1 MSPSRRPRQRSDEV
15 NEQDMHLNRKRFFP
29 QEKFK
34 IVKEHLTMRTP
45 ISELSKRYGMT
56 PQSFNGWQEQFF
68 DAALAG
74 FDRKRGPKEQI
85 NKNDR
90 RVEELEADNNR
101 MRDVIAEITAEN
113 VAFKKK
119 SLPYLR

>member
-1 MSPSRRPRQRSDEV
+1 
-15 NEQDMHLNRKRFFP
+15 
-29 QEKFK
+29 
-34 IVKEHLTMRTP
+34 MRTP
-45 ISELSKRYGMT
+45 ISELSKKYGMT
-56 PQSFNGWQEQFF
+56 PQSFYGWQEQFF
-68 DAALAG
+68 DATLAG
-74 FDRKRGPKEQI
+74 FGRKRGPKEQI

-119 SLPYLR
+119 SLPYFR

>member
-1 MSPSRRPRQRSDEV
+1 V
-15 NEQDMHLNRKRFFP
+15 NEQDIHPNRKRFSSE
-29 QEKFK
+29 EKFK
-34 IVKEHLTMRTP
+34 IVKEHLTSRTP
-45 ISELSKRYGMT
+45 ISELAKKYGMT
-56 PQSFNGWQEQFF
+56 PQSFYGWQEQFF
-68 DAALAG
+68 AAALSG
-74 FDRKRGPKEQI
+74 FDKKRGPKEQE

-119 SLPYLR
+119 NLPYLR